1 MTESKFKEINL
12 SIPSSLNHL
21 RYVIAK
27 VQEIAIEAGLDEVCR
42 NISIPL
48 LISES
53 VTNAIKH
60 GNRFD
65 KSKKVHL
72 KIRYDD
78 KRFIIYIKDEGE
90 GFDFDEIANPTHPEN
105 IFEEHGR
112 GIYLISSISD
122 EYCYNKKGNEI
133 RMVLKID
140 RMRSSANDL
149 KPTE

>member
-1 MTESKFKEINL
+1 MKESKFKEINL

-21 RYVIAK
+21 KYVIAK
-27 VQEIAIEAGLDEVCR
+27 VQEAAADAGLDEVHR

-60 GNRFD
+60 GNNFD

-72 KIRYDD
+72 RIRYDYE
-78 KRFIIYIKDEGE
+78 RFIIYVKDEGE
-90 GFDFDEIANPTHPEN
+90 GFPFDDIANPTHPEN
-105 IFEEHGR
+105 IYEEHGR
-112 GIYLISSISD
+112 GIFLISSITD

-133 RMVLKID
+133 KMVLLID
-140 RMRSSANDL
+140 KTLASSDNL
-149 KPTE
+149 

>member
-1 MTESKFKEINL
+1 MKESKFKEINL

-21 RYVIAK
+21 KYVIAK
-27 VQEIAIEAGLDEVCR
+27 VQESAADAGLDEVHR

-48 LISES
+48 LLSES

-72 KIRYDD
+72 RIRYDNE
-78 KRFIIYIKDEGE
+78 RFIIYVKDEGA
-90 GFDFDEIANPTHPEN
+90 GFPFDDIANPTHPEN
-105 IFEEHGR
+105 IYEEHGR
-112 GIYLISSISD
+112 GIFLISSITD

-133 RMVLKID
+133 KMVLLID
-140 RMRSSANDL
+140 KTLDSSDNL
-149 KPTE
+149 